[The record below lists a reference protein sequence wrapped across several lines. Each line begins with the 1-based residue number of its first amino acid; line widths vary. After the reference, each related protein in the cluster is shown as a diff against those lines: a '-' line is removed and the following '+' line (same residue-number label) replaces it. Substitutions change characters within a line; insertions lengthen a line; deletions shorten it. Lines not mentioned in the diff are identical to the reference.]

1 MKPAASYSLA
11 ALTGLLLV
19 LIQPDPS
26 LNLLAPLALSP
37 LLIALGPVAS
47 ARQRFLLGWLAGIL
61 HWGGTCYWIRDTL
74 AQHGGMPG
82 WLALLLFLLFALAKG
97 LHLAVFATLAG
108 HLLAVPWAPP
118 ALALLWVG
126 LERTHAELGFTWLL
140 LGNAGIEMGLPMR
153 LAPIL
158 GVYGLSFVFALIGT
172 SIATWYLRHERRQ
185 LLWCAPL
192 VILYLLP
199 DLPPVKAGAF
209 QAIAI
214 QPNIPEH
221 GNLTPQ
227 QLSSLYD
234 RLARITLNAALD
246 TQSRRPSLLLWPEAP
261 ASPYYENDAAFR
273 AQADSLARLSQ
284 TPFLFGTVRFDAQG
298 NPFNTAQ
305 LISAT
310 GNPAGVY
317 DKMNLVPFGEFVP
330 PVFNLLVDKV
340 SQEAGTFQ
348 PGTDLKVF
356 PTPAGKLGVFI
367 CYESAFPH
375 HVRAFADKGADVLIN
390 LTNDGYFGRSAART
404 QHLRLAR
411 MRAAENER
419 WLLRPTNDGFTVSI
433 DPAGRVIDELPP
445 YQRAGGRLQ
454 YDTPSRTT
462 PYSRFGDLFAWNALA
477 LGLLSTL
484 IAWYFTRSAAPSW
497 D

>member
-1 MKPAASYSLA
+1 MKLAAS

-26 LNLLAPLALSP
+26 LNLLAPLALAP
-37 LLIALGPVAS
+37 LLIALGDVAS
-47 ARQRFLLGWLAGIL
+47 WRQRFLLGWLAGAL

-82 WLALLLFLLFALAKG
+82 WSAFLLFVLFALAKG
-97 LHLAVFATLAG
+97 LHLAVFSVFAG
-108 HLLAVPWAPP
+108 HLLALRWAPP
-118 ALALLWVG
+118 VLALLWTG

-153 LAPIL
+153 LAPFL
-158 GVYGLSFVFALIGT
+158 GVYGLSFVFALMGA
-172 SIATWYLRHERRQ
+172 SIATWYLRRERLQ
-185 LLWCAPL
+185 LAWCAPL
-192 VILYLLP
+192 LLLYFLP
-199 DLPPVKAGAF
+199 ELPPVKAGSF

-214 QPNIPEH
+214 QPNIPED
-221 GNLTPQ
+221 Q
-227 QLSSLYD
+227 SLSSKQLADLYD
-234 RLARITLNAALD
+234 RLARSTLAAALD
-246 TQSRRPSLLLWPEAP
+246 PNSRRPSLLLWPEVP
-261 ASPYYENDAAFR
+261 ASPYYENDPGFR
-273 AQADSLARLSQ
+273 AQADSIARLAQ
-284 TPFLFGTVRFDAQG
+284 VPFLFGTVRFDAQG
-298 NPFNTAQ
+298 NPFNSAQ
-305 LISAT
+305 LINAM
-310 GNPAGVY
+310 GNPVGVY

-348 PGTDLKVF
+348 PGTELKVF

-375 HVRAFADKGADVLIN
+375 HVRAYAAKGADVLIN
-390 LTNDGYFGRSAART
+390 LTNDGYFGRSAARG

-445 YQRAGGRLQ
+445 YRLAGGRLQ
-454 YDTPSRTT
+454 YDTPRKNTF
-462 PYSRFGDLFAWNALA
+462 YSYWGDLFAWNALA
-477 LGLLSTL
+477 LGLLATL
-484 IAWYFTRSAAPSW
+484 ISVQAHKPRSTNTQS